1 MSLLYVFRIILSV
14 YPNSKQNLCSA
25 VHYVHIDTEN
35 MIIGNFLCLSVYASH
50 IIISLFK
57 MRTNIKLFLVVK
69 IYLFNVLVP
78 PSAFRGGGGDKRPF

>member
-35 MIIGNFLCLSVYASH
+35 MIIGNFLCLSVYVSH
-50 IIISLFK
+50 IIISLC
-57 MRTNIKLFLVVK
+57 K
-69 IYLFNVLVP
+69 IVSNAHKYQTVFSRENLPL
-78 PSAFRGGGGDKRPF
+78 